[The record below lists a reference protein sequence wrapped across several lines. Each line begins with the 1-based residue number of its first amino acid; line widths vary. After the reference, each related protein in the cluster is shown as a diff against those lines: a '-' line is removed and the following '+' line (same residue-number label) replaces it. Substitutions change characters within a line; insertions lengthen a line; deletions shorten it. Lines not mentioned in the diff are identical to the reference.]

1 MRRHRSAARAGG
13 PRLSRDGRA
22 GNHGRKAAST
32 RVGALGAAAAVILL
46 SACVVPTGTIAPLG
60 NPYWAESAVA
70 RGVVATSAN
79 SGVVLDGYG
88 TLRAYG
94 AAPVPSGAPDLGEE
108 DIARSLALT
117 SGGQGGYVLDGYG
130 GIHPLGGAPPLT
142 GGPYWS
148 GWDIARGLAL
158 APGGGAYV
166 LDGYGGI
173 HRLGGAPPLT
183 GGPYW
188 SGWDIARGLALA
200 PGGGAYL
207 LDAYGGIH
215 PIGGAPAVTGA
226 PNWPGWDIARDI
238 TVLPDGTGGYVL
250 DAYGGL
256 HGFGIGSHSAPVD
269 STRVGGVWVPSNS
282 AITTGLGTETTPPR
296 SGTAYYGS
304 GSPVAACNGTE
315 SPLTVSYPPAP
326 DQDTRCL
333 AWYRPNG
340 WAFPGRRPALIW
352 VHGGGWNRGVAEPL
366 PAPVAAY
373 RDQGWVIVSVQYRFS
388 ACGIDQFPTPARDVQ
403 DAIAYI
409 RSRASNMGISSSK
422 MVVFGHSSG
431 GQLAALAG
439 TAWNDRSGWLR
450 NGSQYKVA
458 GWVAVSGMED
468 MEYFSKRSKWYPLA
482 RGFIPPAEPGPC
494 EGAVDQDALHAASP
508 NLHLDGADPPGL
520 VIHGSDD
527 TISPAGSAYREM
539 GAAMSA
545 WGRPRAIWFQIVP
558 DGGHTPLW
566 NPVYMDAF
574 LAGAA
579 TGVDPTPPS

>member
-1 MRRHRSAARAGG
+1 
-13 PRLSRDGRA
+13 
-22 GNHGRKAAST
+22 
-32 RVGALGAAAAVILL
+32 VVLL

-60 NPYWAESAVA
+60 NPYWAESTVA

-94 AAPVPSGAPDLGEE
+94 AAPVPSGTPDLGDEE
-108 DIARSLALT
+108 IARSLALT

-130 GIHPLGGAPPLT
+130 GIHRLGNAPALT

-158 APGGGAYV
+158 APGGGGYV

-173 HRLGGAPPLT
+173 HRLGNAPALT

-215 PIGGAPAVTGA
+215 TIGDAPAVTGA

-238 TVLPDGTGGYVL
+238 TVLPDGTGGYIL

-256 HGFGIGSHSAPVD
+256 HGFGIGSHPAPVD
-269 STRVGGVWVPSNS
+269 STRVGGVWVPSTS
-282 AITTGLGTETTPPR
+282 AITTGLGTEVTLTR

-304 GSPVAACNGTE
+304 GTPVAACNGPD
-315 SPLTVSYPPAP
+315 SPLTVSYTPAP

-340 WAFPGRRPALIW
+340 WTFPGRRPALIW
-352 VHGGGWNRGVAEPL
+352 IHGGGWNRGVAEPL

-409 RSRASNMGISSSK
+409 RSRASNMGISAGK

-431 GQLAALAG
+431 GHLAALAAAG
-439 TAWNDRSGWLR
+439 WNDQSGWLR

-468 MEYFSKRSKWYPLA
+468 MEYFSKRSKWYPLT
-482 RGFIPPAEPGPC
+482 RGFIPPAEPGSC

-508 NLHLDGADPPGL
+508 NLQIDGADPPGL
-520 VIHGSDD
+520 VIHGSND

-539 GAAMSA
+539 GAAMNA